1 MTEDEYVL
9 RTFTKG
15 DEEPVRALVK
25 RVFADNARSLLGGDT
40 WEWKYLHN
48 PNFDPSLV
56 AVAERKGRIV
66 GCNHW
71 LLRDI
76 KLTGSS
82 VCKAILCGD
91 IAVDPNHR
99 KRGLG
104 KSLLLFLRSSGL
116 SNAKGSVLSYMF
128 STPELGK
135 RLLGPTV
142 GYIRMSTSTVRYVK
156 RWSWKNVVRKVNEIN
171 TNPSQEDGLGKRA
184 TEDFAV
190 VFHVIGA
197 PPFTIAVNG
206 GRIKALEESTADAR
220 LKITTNLAT
229 FTALSRREKRV
240 RRLLKAVLGRKLK
253 VKGSLLSIIKF
264 YQNLHRLEEIFR

>member
-1 MTEDEYVL
+1 LAENEYVL

-15 DEEPVRALVK
+15 DKEAVRALVK
-25 RVFADNARSLLGGDT
+25 RVFADNARSLLGGEP
-40 WEWKYLHN
+40 WEWKYLRN

-76 KLTGSS
+76 KLTGLL

-135 RLLGPTV
+135 RLYGPTV

-184 TEDFAV
+184 TDDFAV

-197 PPFTIAVNG
+197 PPLTIVVNG
-206 GRIKALEESTADAR
+206 GRIKALEESIVEAR
-220 LKITTNLAT
+220 LKITTDLAT

-253 VKGSLLSIIKF
+253 VKGSLLSIIKL

>member
-1 MTEDEYVL
+1 LAENEYVL
-9 RTFTKG
+9 RTFNKG
-15 DEEPVRALVK
+15 DEEAVAALVK
-25 RVFADNARSLLGGDT
+25 RANADNVRSLSGGEL

-76 KLTGSS
+76 RLSGSS

-91 IAVDPNHR
+91 IAVDPDHR

-104 KSLLLFLRSSGL
+104 KSLLLFLRSSSL

-135 RLLGPTV
+135 RLYGPTI
-142 GYIRMSTSTVRYVK
+142 GYIQMPTATVRYAK

-171 TNPSQEDGLGKRA
+171 TNPRQEDGLGKRA
-184 TEDFAV
+184 TDNFAV

-197 PPFTIAVNG
+197 PPLTIALNG
-206 GRIKALEESTADAR
+206 GRIRALEESIVDAR
-220 LKITTNLAT
+220 LKITTDLAT
-229 FTALSRREKRV
+229 FTALSRKEKRV
-240 RRLLKAVLGRKLK
+240 RRLLKAMLGRKLK
-253 VKGSLLSIIKF
+253 VKGSLSSIIKL

>member
-1 MTEDEYVL
+1 LAENEYVL
-9 RTFTKG
+9 RAFTKG
-15 DEEPVRALVK
+15 DEEAVAALVK
-25 RVFADNARSLLGGDT
+25 RANADNARSLSGGEL
-40 WEWKYLHN
+40 WEWKYLRN

-76 KLTGSS
+76 KLSSSS
-82 VCKAILCGD
+82 VCRAILCCD
-91 IAVDPNHR
+91 IAVDPDHR

-128 STPELGK
+128 SSPELGK
-135 RLLGPTV
+135 RLYGPTV
-142 GYIRMSTSTVRYVK
+142 GYIPFSTSTVRYVK
-156 RWSWKNVVRKVNEIN
+156 RWSWKNLMRKVNEIN
-171 TNPSQEDGLGKRA
+171 TNPSQGDGPSKRA
-184 TEDFAV
+184 TDDFAV

-197 PPFTIAVNG
+197 PPLTIAFHG
-206 GRIKALEESTADAR
+206 GRIKALEETIVDAR
-220 LKITTNLAT
+220 LKITTDLAT

-253 VKGSLLSIIKF
+253 VNGSLLSIIKL
-264 YQNLHRLEEIFR
+264 YHNLHTLEEIFR